1 MGEVWGPSSGR
12 PVPRLLA
19 SLPCEDAALSQGVA
33 DGRVSLQ
40 RVFFDLYADRFP
52 AGFDR
57 MTVANFWAG
66 GEGTYRTTI
75 RLVGPDGEEVARG
88 EAELAFPEGA
98 VTVAQLVYFPGLA
111 LPGPGTY
118 AVEVL
123 LDDTPVH
130 TYTLVVVG
138 PEGTEEVKGDEQG

>member
-66 GEGTYRTTI
+66 GEGAYRVAV
-75 RLVGPDGEEVARG
+75 RLVGAGGEEVARG

-98 VTVAQLVYFPGLA
+98 VTVAQLVYFPGLV
-111 LPGPGTY
+111 LPRPGRYT
-118 AVEVL
+118 VEVL
-123 LDDTPVH
+123 LEGAAVH
-130 TYTLVVVG
+130 AYTLAVVG
-138 PEGTEEVKGDEQG
+138 PEEVREDGER

>member
-12 PVPRLLA
+12 LVPRLLA

-57 MTVANFWAG
+57 MTVANFWTG
-66 GEGTYRTTI
+66 GEGSYRVAV
-75 RLVGPDGEEVARG
+75 RLMGPDGEEVARG
-88 EAELAFPEGA
+88 EADLAFPEGA
-98 VTVAQLVYFPGLA
+98 VTAVQLVYFPGLA

-118 AVEVL
+118 TVEVL
-123 LDDTPVH
+123 LDGAAVH
-130 TYTLVVVG
+130 TYTLAVVG
-138 PEGTEEVKGDEQG
+138 PEEETEDGEG

>member
-57 MTVANFWAG
+57 MTVANFWSE
-66 GEGTYRTTI
+66 GEGTYRVAV
-75 RLVGPDGEEVARG
+75 RLVGPEGEEVARG
-88 EAELAFPEGA
+88 EAELTFPEGA
-98 VTVAQLVYFPGLA
+98 VTVAQLVYFPRLA
-111 LPGPGTY
+111 LPGPGRY
-118 AVEVL
+118 RVEVL
-123 LDDTPVH
+123 LEGAVVH
-130 TYTLVVVG
+130 TYTLAVVG
-138 PEGTEEVKGDEQG
+138 PEEVTEDGER